1 MSASNVAIKSRI
13 YNLEYDRYFT
23 ITLYKK
29 NHIQRAARNFCST
42 NLTSNYSKYFGP
54 DSFRLLRRKFVSS
67 HQMLFAF
74 FISSYGAFLMESDV
88 GSSLRKDKFWIFWL
102 ATIKWAWDLRCRSR
116 CPWSRS
122 KFSYNPV
129 VQQKMFLLN
138 ILRIKK
144 NRIQIFGELN
154 DDFGQ
159 HWLIRNDFEIV

>member
-1 MSASNVAIKSRI
+1 MTDTSQSLFI
-13 YNLEYDRYFT
+13 
-23 ITLYKK
+23 KK

-54 DSFRLLRRKFVSS
+54 DSFRLLRKKLVSF

-138 ILRIKK
+138 ILYIKK
-144 NRIQIFGELN
+144 KTEFKFLENLMTALASI
-154 DDFGQ
+154 D
-159 HWLIRNDFEIV
+159 WLETILK